1 MKKLVLAALTIASV
15 TGITSTS
22 AIAANEM
29 YVLGGVGMDSGDVG
43 GQFTLGSQIAQ
54 SNWYVES
61 TLLIISV
68 DDKDSYVDYSNNE
81 TVQRKQEFDTLT
93 LSLTPVYKHSF
104 SENFAILGKFGAFY
118 SHSDT
123 KLVYSS
129 SKGNEVHK
137 GSHGNFGLTYGIGAE
152 YKSSKPLFGNSKLLT
167 RVGFDGYEIGSES
180 SWYTKDSVW
189 GVQAGFTF

>member
-61 TLLIISV
+61 TLLAISIN
-68 DDKDSYVDYSNNE
+68 DKSGFLDHNNDPITRNEDFDSLIV
-81 TVQRKQEFDTLT
+81 
-93 LSLTPVYKHSF
+93 SLAPMYKHNLN
-104 SENFAILGKFGAFY
+104 EAFAIYGKLGAFY
-118 SHSDT
+118 THSDT
-123 KLVYSS
+123 KLTYNT
-129 SKGNEVHK
+129 SKGDEIHK
-137 GSHGNFGLTYGIGAE
+137 GSNSNLGVIYGIGAE
-152 YKSSKPLFGNSKLLT
+152 YKSLKPLFGNSKLLA
-167 RVGFDGYEIGSES
+167 RIGFDGYEIGSES